1 MPYNK
6 EQKIK
11 LLVLYDLL
19 CRKTDETHAL
29 STEEIINE
37 LSIQNIELS
46 RKTLPQDVELLN
58 EYGYEVL
65 SFRSNQNYYYVIDRK
80 FENAEITMLSDV
92 VIASKLN
99 RGQKSV
105 LVQKLSAQL
114 GEYKANSILEKIIN
128 REMPKHSNSHIIY
141 SIDTIAT
148 AIDNGKQISFLY
160 CSVYVRRKMKP

>member
-58 EYGYEVL
+58 EYGYEAVSITPEL
-65 SFRSNQNYYYVIDRK
+65 LIQEIFKELCDRK
-80 FENAEITMLSDV
+80 
-92 VIASKLN
+92 
-99 RGQKSV
+99 R
-105 LVQKLSAQL
+105 
-114 GEYKANSILEKIIN
+114 
-128 REMPKHSNSHIIY
+128 
-141 SIDTIAT
+141 
-148 AIDNGKQISFLY
+148 
-160 CSVYVRRKMKP
+160 YV